1 MNPIKPGRNQ
11 AQHRAM
17 LELRQGSRTSRHKSP
32 RDYNRKG
39 VKASIRRGDW
49 S

>member
-1 MNPIKPGRNQ
+1 MKGTRMPGRNE
-11 AQHRAM
+11 AQHAAM

-32 RDYNRKG
+32 RDYSRG
-39 VKASIRRGDW
+39 RDKAALRREW